1 MNIEDENESASS
13 DDQVIEISQIK
24 TPKPVKENKI
34 DKGSKSKTRTNRN
47 ASTSPKQNDKKDKS
61 AKKTKGKEKSFYK
74 KIHEAEIS

>member
-47 ASTSPKQNDKKDKS
+47 ASTSPK
-61 AKKTKGKEKSFYK
+61 
-74 KIHEAEIS
+74 